1 LNRTATGDQAQDN
14 KKGIGVPGRQ
24 VGSGSHR
31 NEEIGNHSTVTRKPE
46 LRKNQPDQDGV
57 VLFGFEEKRVSP
69 AER

>member
-1 LNRTATGDQAQDN
+1 M
-14 KKGIGVPGRQ
+14 PGRQ

-31 NEEIGNHSTVTRKPE
+31 NEEIGNRSPVTRKPE
-46 LRKNQPDQDGV
+46 LRRNQPDKEDGV